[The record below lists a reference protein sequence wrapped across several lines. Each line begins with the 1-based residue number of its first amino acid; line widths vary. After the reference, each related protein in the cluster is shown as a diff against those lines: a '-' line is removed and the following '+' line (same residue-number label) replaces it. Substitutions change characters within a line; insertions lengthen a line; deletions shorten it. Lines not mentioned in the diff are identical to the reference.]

1 MNNNAESLH
10 AAARV
15 RRRLKDWMAKEG
27 HGNKAPL
34 ARTVDAKKEPR
45 PSSWVTD
52 ITRPSRGTRDI
63 RLRDLDDIAE
73 AMGVPV
79 GELVQ
84 PDGTDYIEV
93 KPAEMRLI
101 RYLRSMPDSAQQH
114 WLARLDHCVFTEA
127 SDAKDDS
134 RQELPLGQEDGGDAL
149 PTTEETSA
157 GMTLRDH
164 FAAQALAG
172 MCASRGSA
180 GSDADAFA
188 QWAYKCADAM
198 LRARVKS
205 HTGQLRT
212 VISSSPLLPSPLASP
227 AGLGFGTP
235 DSNPPASI
243 DATGS

>member
-1 MNNNAESLH
+1 MNSDAESLH

-15 RRRLKDWMAKEG
+15 RRRLKDWLAKEG
-27 HGNKAPL
+27 NGSKPRL
-34 ARTVDAKKEPR
+34 ARTVDATSEPK
-45 PSSWVTD
+45 SSSGVLD
-52 ITRPSRGTRDI
+52 ITRTSRGTRDI

-84 PDGTDYIEV
+84 PDGTDFIEV

-101 RYLRSMPDSAQQH
+101 RHLRSMPDSAQQH
-114 WLARLDHCVFTEA
+114 WLARLDHMACTEA
-127 SDAKDDS
+127 IDAKDNS
-134 RQELPLGQEDGGDAL
+134 RQEPSFGQEHGGDAF
-149 PTTEETSA
+149 PTAQETSA

-164 FAAQALAG
+164 FAVHALAG

-212 VISSSPLLPSPLASP
+212 VISSSPLSSTPIAAHALPR
-227 AGLGFGTP
+227 
-235 DSNPPASI
+235 
-243 DATGS
+243 